1 MDLFPGSLWGT
12 WLLLCW
18 NALTSLFTPI
28 PAPVTLS
35 LRVCP
40 CLPSPPV
47 GPAYLLAPFL
57 LLSLTLS
64 YVLFFSL
71 SRLQAEKP
79 CNAVLR
85 FLNAQPA
92 QGPGNPISK
101 MHTPLVCEV
110 APQRRADTTPPR
122 FTSSPSSTYHPWF
135 RAFPGHKGCGMAS
148 PRAEFRGLRGLLGGH
163 VVCRACHL
171 TVCLSAFYLYM
182 VMKVSSLACTE
193 VLRGRC

>member
-28 PAPVTLS
+28 SAPVTLS

-40 CLPSPPV
+40 CLPSLPV

-71 SRLQAEKP
+71 SHLQAEKP

-92 QGPGNPISK
+92 QGPGNPIAK

-122 FTSSPSSTYHPWF
+122 FTFFNIPPLVSSLSWAQGVWHGLSLG
-135 RAFPGHKGCGMAS
+135 R
-148 PRAEFRGLRGLLGGH
+148 LRGLLGPVH
-163 VVCRACHL
+163 V
-171 TVCLSAFYLYM
+171 T
-182 VMKVSSLACTE
+182 
-193 VLRGRC
+193 